1 MASRLRDGEVNVDWS
16 EAAELE
22 STASDIRM
30 ANGPMTGEARAVKTL
45 AWLSSLFRP
54 IPVSP
59 TPANIM
65 VAMVT
70 SR

>member
-1 MASRLRDGEVNVDWS
+1 MASRLRDGEVNVDCKD
-16 EAAELE
+16 AAELD
-22 STASDIRM
+22 STARDMRM
-30 ANGPMTGEARAVKTL
+30 ANGPITGDARAVNTL
-45 AWLSSLFRP
+45 AWLSALFRP